1 MRQRGVI
8 LVSALLIT
16 ALAAVVAAALFFD
29 TGLAAR
35 RARANFSLEQA
46 LQVAQGAEAL
56 AAEVLRED
64 RNQTDTP
71 QDTWAQAV
79 DPVEIVEDSV
89 VIEARLS
96 DLTARF
102 NINSLVNAD
111 GEPDENA
118 MKVFRRLLELL
129 ELDERWAD
137 MVADLIDRD
146 TLPLPDGG
154 EDGLYLSQPVP
165 HRSPNMH
172 LTSITELQQMPGF
185 TREMFLKLQP
195 HVAALPASARTINV
209 CTADGIV
216 LDALFALHESDSRH
230 VEYSNLTAEELAER
244 RQGDCYPRRADL
256 AVGQD
261 AMQEMTAER
270 SNWFRLETWVTIG
283 SARFA
288 LYSLMQRDGGRVQA
302 VMRGMGSE

>member
-35 RARANFSLEQA
+35 RAQANFSLEQA

-129 ELDERWAD
+129 ELDERATPLAQHAPHQHHRAAAD
-137 MVADLIDRD
+137 ARLHPRD
-146 TLPLPDGG
+146 
-154 EDGLYLSQPVP
+154 VP
-165 HRSPNMH
+165 EAAAARSGPARLRAHHQRVHCRRHRA
-172 LTSITELQQMPGF
+172 GCAV
-185 TREMFLKLQP
+185 R
-195 HVAALPASARTINV
+195 AA
-209 CTADGIV
+209 
-216 LDALFALHESDSRH
+216 
-230 VEYSNLTAEELAER
+230 
-244 RQGDCYPRRADL
+244 
-256 AVGQD
+256 
-261 AMQEMTAER
+261 
-270 SNWFRLETWVTIG
+270 
-283 SARFA
+283 
-288 LYSLMQRDGGRVQA
+288 
-302 VMRGMGSE
+302 